1 MSKKRSAKRRRRAE
15 AQANEAPRDRT
26 IAVNR
31 RARRDFAVLDTLD
44 AGLVLTGPEVKSIR
58 NGSVSLA
65 EGFVAVD
72 GGEAF
77 LHGVHI
83 ARYKP
88 AADANHDATRSRK
101 LLLHRDEIG
110 ALEAHVRDGGRT
122 AIPLR
127 LYLAGGWVKLEVGLV
142 RGRRSYDKRERIR
155 AREDAREIAR
165 HVG

>member
-1 MSKKRSAKRRRRAE
+1 MAKKRRARRRWRVE
-15 AQANEAPRDRT
+15 VRANEAPRERT

-31 RARRDFAVLDTLD
+31 RARRDFAILGTLD
-44 AGLVLTGPEVKSIR
+44 AGVVLTGPEVKSVR
-58 NGSVSLA
+58 NGAVSLA
-65 EGFVAVD
+65 EGFVAVE

-88 AADANHDATRSRK
+88 AANANHDATRSRK

-110 ALEAHVRDGGRT
+110 ELEAHVRDGGLT

-127 LYLAGGWVKLEVGLV
+127 LFLAGGWVKLEVGLV

-165 HVG
+165 HLG